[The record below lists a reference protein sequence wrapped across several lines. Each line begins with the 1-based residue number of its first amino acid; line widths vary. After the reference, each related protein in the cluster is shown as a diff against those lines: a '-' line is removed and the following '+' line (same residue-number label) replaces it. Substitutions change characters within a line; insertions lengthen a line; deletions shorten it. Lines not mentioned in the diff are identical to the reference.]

1 MEKNII
7 LSDIDN
13 VLLTRLNF
21 EAKSRGTDLKTLI
34 ISIIKKSLGLEKFYD
49 NNIIYND
56 LDYLTGTWTKEDYT
70 DFITKTSGLN
80 TVDNELWK

>member
-7 LSDIDN
+7 LSDIDK

-21 EAKSRGTDLKTLI
+21 EAKNQGTDLKTLI
-34 ISIIKKSLGLEKFYD
+34 ISMIKKSLGLEKFYD
-49 NNIIYND
+49 NNIVYND
-56 LDYLTGTWTKEDYT
+56 LDYLTGTWTKEDYS

-80 TVDNELWK
+80 IADNELWK